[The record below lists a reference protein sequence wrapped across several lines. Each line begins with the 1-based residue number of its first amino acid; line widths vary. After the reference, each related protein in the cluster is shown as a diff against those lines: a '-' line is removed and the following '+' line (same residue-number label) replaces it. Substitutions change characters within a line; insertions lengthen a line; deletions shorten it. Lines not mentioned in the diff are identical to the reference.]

1 MTFSATDF
9 RRLIVDDDRSVDMSE
24 VSALL
29 DSHGT
34 PILTDDPARPD
45 HQRALFLWV
54 ADPTDRLDGVYVWV
68 NRLTDKRHVDAGVMR
83 RRPGSSIWWTELTV
97 PRGTM
102 AGYRIYPFTVSSP
115 GIRDGRV
122 EYSREIVR
130 QARPDPHNLLVRAG
144 SSFAS
149 VLRTDGSPDLSM
161 FTTGSDGHVA
171 EIQTGALDVDG
182 TVLRYRIV
190 GADTPA
196 PTDLLLVFDAEKW
209 FDRHHLPAVLTA
221 ANDGSGRSFTVIGV
235 DSPADSSERLRVLG
249 GNRPVIDAIAGL
261 VGRCVHEM
269 PTTPTRIVVAGQ
281 SLGGLAALTLA
292 AWHPGLVDEVLAYSP
307 SVWWRPGL
315 RSRPAQVG
323 DPQRWIHDQLR
334 DAADSSTEIRLAAGQ
349 FEEELAPNVAGLAE
363 TVEALGH
370 PTSFHLYPGGHD
382 DAWWAALLLAD
393 LTAVPNPVRSNPS
406 PR

>member
-54 ADPTDRLDGVYVWV
+54 ADPADRLDGVYVWV

-149 VLRTDGSPDLSM
+149 VLRTDGSPDLTM

-209 FDRHHLPAVLTA
+209 FDRHHLPAVLT
-221 ANDGSGRSFTVIGV
+221 
-235 DSPADSSERLRVLG
+235 
-249 GNRPVIDAIAGL
+249 
-261 VGRCVHEM
+261 
-269 PTTPTRIVVAGQ
+269 
-281 SLGGLAALTLA
+281 
-292 AWHPGLVDEVLAYSP
+292 
-307 SVWWRPGL
+307 
-315 RSRPAQVG
+315 
-323 DPQRWIHDQLR
+323 
-334 DAADSSTEIRLAAGQ
+334 
-349 FEEELAPNVAGLAE
+349 
-363 TVEALGH
+363 
-370 PTSFHLYPGGHD
+370 
-382 DAWWAALLLAD
+382 
-393 LTAVPNPVRSNPS
+393 
-406 PR
+406 